1 LVFFFKYLPEN
12 ILLKKI
18 DKSSFLFSQYLF
30 WDTPIEKID
39 IEKHKN
45 YIIERV
51 LSRGL
56 LTDFYFLLQ
65 LYTSEE
71 ITSAVKKSKTLD
83 KKTLN
88 FCSHF
93 FKIPINELHASSFYS

>member
-1 LVFFFKYLPEN
+1 MAYFFKYLPEN
-12 ILLKKI
+12 ALSKKI
-18 DKSSFLFSQYLF
+18 EKGSFPFSQYLF

-39 IEKHKN
+39 VEKHKN

-65 LYTSEE
+65 LYSTED
-71 ITSAVKKSKTLD
+71 IINAVKKSKALD
-83 KKTLN
+83 KKTVG
-88 FCSHF
+88 FCNHY
-93 FKIPINELHASSFYS
+93 FKIPIKEMHASSFYI